1 MTSSLPRF
9 RGDLAA
15 SQQVTPEGVV
25 FVVKDPVR
33 EQFYRLPEEAHFIAA
48 QLDGETP
55 LDVVRRRTE
64 EKFHTSL
71 PPEELNAFVG
81 SLNAAGLLETGQ
93 NGDTK
98 RRTRRIQGSPLY
110 LRIRFFDPDR
120 LFNYLV
126 GKVRFFFTPLFL
138 VLSSVIILSAVYV
151 AFANWQDAVQDVSRL
166 LRYSAIPVIVLVV
179 FLVVTAHEFAH
190 GLTCKRFGG
199 EVHELGFFLIYLQPA
214 FYCNV
219 SDAWLFPEKSK
230 RLWVGF
236 AGPYFELFLWALATF
251 VWRLTDADTGIN
263 YLAYIVMTTSGVKTL
278 LNFNPLIKLDGYYLL
293 SDWLEIPNL
302 RKKGFACFG
311 DGIKKIFGG
320 KVPRLEQ
327 MARRERRICLVYGLV
342 AGVGSIWIL
351 GYAIMKIGSSL
362 LQQSQPVAF
371 AMSAWF
377 LGLKFRRRFR
387 RLFGKSSNTS
397 VDPDDPDF
405 PDVPESS
412 KASELEDQPFREL
425 ANTHDARGGST
436 LPEAAGSRKPSRPQ
450 ERLVYVPDRK
460 PVTFITSP
468 KPSRSKEDPVRKP
481 VSMPDLTKLQTVV
494 VGLEDLVRKS
504 ESKPDALKKSD
515 LPDATSSPMPPK
527 PEEELVAEPANTLGS
542 PDGSEAR
549 KTPAP
554 AELLKPEEGWAAR
567 SAKTPETPED
577 SGLQHAAG
585 SAKPVAP
592 KKGKGGARVVKRL
605 LRLAFLGGATAAAL
619 IYLHPELRIKGP
631 FDVLP
636 VHNADVRA
644 GVEGLIEEICVDE
657 GQTVHQGDLIA
668 RLFDRDARAE
678 LQKTE
683 AGIEEAQA
691 KLRLL
696 VAGPRPEEIEQARI
710 EVAKDAEAITFATSR
725 LDRDKT
731 LYEEKLVSKQELEDS
746 EANLAQRKSELA
758 TAKSKLEVLLAG
770 SRREDIEAMKAAIT
784 SLETQRNYLQE
795 QLRLMRVVSP
805 ASGIV
810 ATPSRQLLEMKHQLV
825 KKGDLIAKVYEL
837 KTITAEVV
845 VSERDIADVKVGQ
858 QVVLKARAYPEMT
871 FYGKVTSI
879 ATAAQ
884 VSSSSSSSAS
894 ALAQAQGTAPPTITR
909 SAVAPKTIAITTE
922 IDNSSLFLK
931 PEMTGQAKISCG
943 ERRLLDL
950 LTRRIARTVKVE
962 FWSWW

>member
-33 EQFYRLPEEAHFIAA
+33 ERFYRLPEEAHFIAE

-55 LDVVRRRTE
+55 LDVVRQRTE

-81 SLNAAGLLETGQ
+81 SLNAAGLLDTGK

-98 RRTRRIQGSPLY
+98 QRTRRIQGSPLY

-138 VLSSVIILSAVYV
+138 VLSAAIILGAVYV
-151 AFANWQDAVQDVSRL
+151 AFANWEDAVQNVSRL
-166 LRYSAIPVIVLVV
+166 FQYSAIPVILLVV
-179 FLVVTAHEFAH
+179 FLVITAHEFAH

-251 VWRLTDADTGIN
+251 VWRLTDAETGIN

-311 DGIKKIFGG
+311 DGIKKLFGG

-327 MARRERRICLVYGLV
+327 MARRERRICLAYGLV

-351 GYAIMKIGSSL
+351 GYAIMKIGGSL

-377 LGLKFRRRFR
+377 LGIKFRRRFR
-387 RLFGKSSNTS
+387 RWFGKSSNAS

-405 PDVPESS
+405 PDVDESS
-412 KASELEDQPFREL
+412 KASELEDQPVREL

-436 LPEAAGSRKPSRPQ
+436 FPDAADSRKPSRPQ

-460 PVTFITSP
+460 PVTFLTSP
-468 KPSRSKEDPVRKP
+468 KPSESKEDPVRKP
-481 VSMPDLTKLQTVV
+481 VSMP
-494 VGLEDLVRKS
+494 E
-504 ESKPDALKKSD
+504 ALKESD

-527 PEEELVAEPANTLGS
+527 PEEELVTEAANTLDS
-542 PDGSEAR
+542 PDGSEIPE
-549 KTPAP
+549 TPALS
-554 AELLKPEEGWAAR
+554 ELVEPKEGLAPR
-567 SAKTPETPED
+567 SAKTPETTED
-577 SGLQHAAG
+577 SGRQYVAE
-585 SAKPVAP
+585 SAKPTTP
-592 KKGKGGARVVKRL
+592 KTRKGAARVVKRL
-605 LRLAFLGGATAAAL
+605 LRLAVLGGATTVAL
-619 IYLHPELRIKGP
+619 VYLHPELRIKGP

-668 RLFDRDARAE
+668 RLFDRDARAD

-683 AGIEEAQA
+683 AAIEEAQA

-696 VAGPRPEEIEQARI
+696 VAGPRLEEIEQARI

-725 LDRDKT
+725 QDRDKT

-795 QLRLMRVVSP
+795 QLRLMRVVSS

-837 KTITAEVV
+837 KTITAEMVI
-845 VSERDIADVKVGQ
+845 SERDIADVKVGQ

-884 VSSSSSSSAS
+884 VSSSSSSSAG

>member
-1 MTSSLPRF
+1 MT
-9 RGDLAA
+9 A
-15 SQQVTPEGVV
+15 SQQVTAEGVV

-33 EQFYRLPEEAHFIAA
+33 ERFYRLPEEAHFIAE

-81 SLNAAGLLETGQ
+81 SLNAAGLLDTGK
-93 NGDTK
+93 NGDGK
-98 RRTRRIQGSPLY
+98 FRRRRIQGSPLY
-110 LRIRFFDPDR
+110 LRVRFFDPDR

-138 VLSSVIILSAVYV
+138 VISAVFILGAVYV

-166 LRYSAIPVIVLVV
+166 FRYSAIPVIVLVV

-214 FYCNV
+214 LYCNV

-236 AGPYFELFLWALATF
+236 AGPYFELFLWALATLA
-251 VWRLTDADTGIN
+251 WRLTDAETGIN

-311 DGIKKIFGG
+311 DWIKKIFGG

-327 MARRERRICLVYGLV
+327 MARRERRICLAYGLV

-351 GYAIMKIGSSL
+351 GYAIMKIGGSL

-377 LGLKFRRRFR
+377 VGLKFRRRFR

-397 VDPDDPDF
+397 IDPDDPD
-405 PDVPESS
+405 S
-412 KASELEDQPFREL
+412 A
-425 ANTHDARGGST
+425 DA
-436 LPEAAGSRKPSRPQ
+436 
-450 ERLVYVPDRK
+450 
-460 PVTFITSP
+460 
-468 KPSRSKEDPVRKP
+468 
-481 VSMPDLTKLQTVV
+481 
-494 VGLEDLVRKS
+494 
-504 ESKPDALKKSD
+504 
-515 LPDATSSPMPPK
+515 
-527 PEEELVAEPANTLGS
+527 
-542 PDGSEAR
+542 PDGFEAHE
-549 KTPAP
+549 TSAP

-577 SGLQHAAG
+577 SGLQYAAE
-585 SAKPVAP
+585 SAKPTAP
-592 KKGKGGARVVKRL
+592 KKRKGGARVVKRL
-605 LRLAFLGGATAAAL
+605 LWLAFLGGATAVAL
-619 IYLHPELRIKGP
+619 VYLHPELRIKGP

-644 GVEGLIEEICVDE
+644 GVEGIIEEICVDE
-657 GQTVHQGDLIA
+657 GQTVQQGDLIA

-683 AGIEEAQA
+683 AAIEEAQA

-696 VAGPRPEEIEQARI
+696 VAGPRLEEIEQARI

-725 LDRDKT
+725 LERDKT

-795 QLRLMRVVSP
+795 QLRLMRVVSS

-810 ATPSRQLLEMKHQLV
+810 ATPSRQLMEMKHQLV

-884 VSSSSSSSAS
+884 VSSSSTAS
-894 ALAQAQGTAPPTITR
+894 ALAQSQGTAPPTITR
-909 SAVAPKTIAITTE
+909 SAVAPKTVAITTE

-931 PEMTGQAKISCG
+931 PEMTGQAKIACG

>member
-1 MTSSLPRF
+1 MTASLPRF
-9 RGDLAA
+9 RDDLAA

-33 EQFYRLPEEAHFIAA
+33 ERFYRLPEEAHFIAE

-71 PPEELNAFVG
+71 PAADLSAFVG
-81 SLNAAGLLETGQ
+81 SLNAAGLLDTGK
-93 NGDTK
+93 NGNGK
-98 RRTRRIQGSPLY
+98 PRARRVQGSPLY

-138 VLSSVIILSAVYV
+138 IISAVTILSAIYV
-151 AFANWQDAVQDVSRL
+151 AFANWEDAVQNVSRL
-166 LRYSAIPVIVLVV
+166 FQYSAIPVILLVV
-179 FLVVTAHEFAH
+179 FLVITMHEFAH
-190 GLTCKRFGG
+190 GLTCKHFGG

-214 FYCNV
+214 LYCNV

-236 AGPYFELFLWALATF
+236 AGPYFELFLWALATLA
-251 VWRLTDADTGIN
+251 WRLTDAETGIN
-263 YLAYIVMTTSGVKTL
+263 YLALIVMTTSGVKTL

-327 MARRERRICLVYGLV
+327 MARRERRICLAYGLV

-351 GYAIMKIGSSL
+351 GYAIMKIGGSL

-377 LGLKFRRRFR
+377 VGLKFRRRFR
-387 RLFGKSSNTS
+387 RLFGKSSNAS
-397 VDPDDPDF
+397 VDPDDPD
-405 PDVPESS
+405 
-412 KASELEDQPFREL
+412 AM
-425 ANTHDARGGST
+425 DA
-436 LPEAAGSRKPSRPQ
+436 
-450 ERLVYVPDRK
+450 
-460 PVTFITSP
+460 
-468 KPSRSKEDPVRKP
+468 
-481 VSMPDLTKLQTVV
+481 
-494 VGLEDLVRKS
+494 
-504 ESKPDALKKSD
+504 
-515 LPDATSSPMPPK
+515 
-527 PEEELVAEPANTLGS
+527 
-542 PDGSEAR
+542 PDGDGFEAR
-549 KTPAP
+549 EAPAP
-554 AELLKPEEGWAAR
+554 AELLKPEDGWAAR

-577 SGLQHAAG
+577 SGLQHAE
-585 SAKPVAP
+585 SPKPAAP
-592 KKGKGGARVVKRL
+592 KTRKGGARVVKRL
-605 LRLAFLGGATAAAL
+605 LRLAFLGGATAVAL
-619 IYLHPELRIKGP
+619 VYLHPELRIKGP

-644 GVEGLIEEICVDE
+644 GVEGIIEEICVDE

-683 AGIEEAQA
+683 AAIEEAQA

-710 EVAKDAEAITFATSR
+710 EVAKDNEAITFATSR

-731 LYEEKLVSKQELEDS
+731 LYEGKLVSKQELEDS

-795 QLRLMRVVSP
+795 QLRLMRVVSS

-810 ATPSRQLLEMKHQLV
+810 ATPSRQLSEMKHQLV

-837 KTITAEVV
+837 KTITAEMVI
-845 VSERDIADVKVGQ
+845 SERDIADVKVGQ
-858 QVVLKARAYPEMT
+858 KVVLKARAYPEMT

-884 VSSSSSSSAS
+884 VSASSSSSAS
-894 ALAQAQGTAPPTITR
+894 ASAIAQAQGNAPTTLTR
-909 SAVAPKTIAITTE
+909 SAVAPKSVTITTE
-922 IDNSSLFLK
+922 IDNNSLFLK
-931 PEMTGQAKISCG
+931 PEMTGQAKIFCG

-950 LTRRIARTVKVE
+950 VTRRIARTVKVE